1 MSEQEQ
7 NEPKKSV
14 FRLIAD
20 IPGLLTQLIR
30 SEIEQLKLE
39 LSQKLVSAAAGI
51 GLFAAAAT
59 VACVAFLALV
69 TAAILGLAMVV
80 PAWASALIVAAFLL
94 VVTLILALIG
104 KSLLKRGTPPMPTK
118 TMRSLRKDVDAIKGI
133 GKRE

>member
-1 MSEQEQ
+1 MAVQEQ

-30 SEIEQLKLE
+30 NEIEQLKLE

-59 VACVAFLALV
+59 VAGVALLALV
-69 TAAILGLAMVV
+69 AAAILGLTLVV
-80 PAWASALIVAAFLL
+80 PAWASALIVAGFLL

-104 KSLLKRGTPPMPTK
+104 RSLLKRGTPPTPTK
-118 TMRSLRKDVDAIKGI
+118 TLRSLQKDVDAIKGI